1 MRNDSEALQY
11 LREVSARMTEGYP
24 EDCVAHA
31 CRLAVHLLR
40 AGGSPWIGSIRDIT
54 MNGDQQFHQPLI
66 ALRLKHPP
74 PWNVHYVCCND
85 GDAYDP
91 LVGEPVAI
99 DELALRVFGRALS
112 VREAV
117 SAERVRA
124 LGSEDALRAH
134 LRTLRF
140 AAIAPLQR

>member
-1 MRNDSEALQY
+1 MGNDSEALQY
-11 LREVSARMTEGYP
+11 LRDVSARIADRYP
-24 EDCVAHA
+24 EDCVVHA
-31 CRLAVHLLR
+31 CRLAVQLLR
-40 AGGSPWIGSIRDIT
+40 GGGSPWIGSIRDVT
-54 MNGDQQFHQPLI
+54 LDGERQFHQPLI
-66 ALRLKHPP
+66 ALRLRHAP

-99 DELALRVFGRALS
+99 DELARRVFGRALS

-117 SAERVRA
+117 SVEQVRA
-124 LGSEDALRAH
+124 LGSEEALRAH

-140 AAIAPLQR
+140 SAPRR

>member
-1 MRNDSEALQY
+1 MGNDSEALQY
-11 LREVSARMTEGYP
+11 LRDVSARITDSYP
-24 EDCVAHA
+24 EDCVVHA
-31 CRLAVHLLR
+31 CGLAVQLLR
-40 AGGSPWIGSIRDIT
+40 GGGSPWIGSIRDVT
-54 MNGDQQFHQPLI
+54 PDGERQFHQPLI
-66 ALRLKHPP
+66 ALRLKHRA

-112 VREAV
+112 VREVV
-117 SAERVRA
+117 SVEQVRA

-140 AAIAPLQR
+140 SAPRR